1 MNLSKNGIG
10 LIILILSTIGV
21 TVAEADLIT
30 TVSTVGQLVSGI
42 LMIWNQVTR
51 GDVSSFLFK
60 K

>member
-10 LIILILSTIGV
+10 ILLLILSTVGV
-21 TVAEADLIT
+21 TVAEADLVT
-30 TVSTVGQLVSGI
+30 TVSTIGQLVSGL

-51 GDVSSFLFK
+51 SDVSAFLFK